1 MPPTPPMPTPPN
13 STPNPATTP
22 RSPATAPAASPAPP
36 AIEFQN
42 VSKTFSHGSGRRFLA
57 LQLLRQL
64 AGRWRES
71 SQDPFYALRNVSFS
85 LQKGESLALI
95 GHNGAGK
102 STLLSLATRVAEPDI
117 GDVVVR
123 GRVAS
128 VLDLGAGFHPE
139 LTGFENLRLNAALI
153 GYSRESVERL
163 VPAIVEFSGLTGFL
177 DDPIRTYSSG
187 MTMRLAFAIAV
198 QLDPDVIVIDEMI
211 AVGDE
216 EFQAK
221 CLRRIR
227 EFREQGKTILLASHS
242 VQTVLEFCDRALWLD
257 HGQVKMQGP
266 VAEVMAAYKNR
277 GAA

>member
-1 MPPTPPMPTPPN
+1 M
-13 STPNPATTP
+13 PATP
-22 RSPATAPAASPAPP
+22 SFPASSNARLRAPLP

-42 VSKTFSHGSGRRFLA
+42 VSKTFSHGSGRSFLA
-57 LQLLRQL
+57 AQLFRQL
-64 AGRWRES
+64 AGRWRQS
-71 SQDPFYALRNVSFS
+71 SQDPFYALRDVSFAVEHG
-85 LQKGESLALI
+85 QSLALI

-102 STLLSLATRVAEPDI
+102 STLLSLATRVAEPDL
-117 GDVVVR
+117 GEVVVR
-123 GRVAS
+123 GKSAS

-139 LTGFENLRLNAALI
+139 LTGYENLRLNAALV
-153 GYSRESVERL
+153 GYSHDSVEQL

-198 QLDPDVIVIDEMI
+198 QMDPDVIIIDEMI

-227 EFREQGKTILLASHS
+227 EFREQGKTILLASHAT
-242 VQTVLEFCDRALWLD
+242 QTVLEFCDHALWLD
-257 HGQVKMQGP
+257 HGKVRMHGA
-266 VAEVMAAYKNR
+266 VADVIAAYK
-277 GAA
+277 GKGSA

>member
-1 MPPTPPMPTPPN
+1 M
-13 STPNPATTP
+13 S
-22 RSPATAPAASPAPP
+22 

-57 LQLLRQL
+57 IQLFRLL
-64 AGRWRES
+64 AGRWRQS
-71 SQDPFYALRNVSFS
+71 SQDPFYALRGVSFTVE
-85 LQKGESLALI
+85 KGQSLALI

-117 GDVVVR
+117 GEVIVR

-128 VLDLGAGFHPE
+128 VLDLGAGFHSE
-139 LTGFENLRLNAALI
+139 LTGYENLRLNASLI
-153 GYSRESVERL
+153 GHTSEGIEKL
-163 VPAIVEFSGLTGFL
+163 VPSIVEFSGLTGFL

-187 MTMRLAFAIAV
+187 MIMRLAFAVAV
-198 QLDPDVIVIDEMI
+198 GLDPDVIIIDEMI

-227 EFREQGKTILLASHS
+227 EFREQGKTILLASHNS
-242 VQTVLEFCDRALWLD
+242 HTVREFCEHALWLD
-257 HGQVKMQGP
+257 HGTVRMHGP
-266 VAEVMAAYKNR
+266 VEEVLAAYK
-277 GAA
+277 GHGGV